1 MAKEKKA
8 KVKKAPKLWFVSLAG
23 ILSLVF
29 MTLALWVSFVSGPR
43 VDTMTQGNIGLFWAL
58 CAIMA
63 VLCVWRAIK
72 YRKFAKGAKV
82 DVTEP

>member
-8 KVKKAPKLWFVSLAG
+8 KVKKAPKLWFISLAG

-63 VLCVWRAIK
+63 LLCVWRAIA
-72 YRKFAKGAKV
+72 YVKFSKRMNAQVG
-82 DVTEP
+82 

>member
-8 KVKKAPKLWFVSLAG
+8 KVKKAPKLWFISLAG

-43 VDTMTQGNIGLFWAL
+43 VDTMT
-58 CAIMA
+58 
-63 VLCVWRAIK
+63 
-72 YRKFAKGAKV
+72 
-82 DVTEP
+82 

>member
-1 MAKEKKA
+1 MAKEKKT
-8 KVKKAPKLWFVSLAG
+8 KVKKAPKLWFISLAG

-63 VLCVWRAIK
+63 LLCVWRAIA
-72 YRKFAKGAKV
+72 YVKFSKRMNAQVG
-82 DVTEP
+82 